1 MKSFNKLAVKAK
13 IKAENAMKFAKKEIS
28 AFIKEENGDTNFI
41 SILVL
46 LGIALALAGVF
57 LAFKDQ
63 VLGWVDTNI
72 GSFFSESGGR

>member
-1 MKSFNKLAVKAK
+1 MNKLNKLAIKAKVKADY
-13 IKAENAMKFAKKEIS
+13 MIS
-28 AFIKEENGDTNFI
+28 RFKNEAIAFVKEEDGDTNFI

-72 GSFFSESGGR
+72 GGFFGQSGGR